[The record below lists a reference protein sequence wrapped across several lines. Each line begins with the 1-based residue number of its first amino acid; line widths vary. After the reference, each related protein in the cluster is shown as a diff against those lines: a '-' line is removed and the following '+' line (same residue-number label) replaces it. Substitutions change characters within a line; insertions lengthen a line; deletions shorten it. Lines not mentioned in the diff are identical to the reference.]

1 MRTRG
6 IQHSEHILSLS
17 QLLEFI
23 LCLTQDSSTS
33 LGVPLWG
40 ALVPLHMLIDSW
52 AGGRT
57 LLYLGPTYFLG
68 AASPTAF
75 LSEQAF
81 RGFVE
86 SLNTNE
92 LGLRFTLKLGTTPS
106 FLDNLIE
113 KDGKGHLQTATNSK
127 VNWDSHHPIHL

>member
-6 IQHSEHILSLS
+6 IQHSEHILSLL

-33 LGVPLWG
+33 SGVPLWG

-57 LLYLGPTYFLG
+57 LLYLGSTDPSGSPKYFLG
-68 AASPTAF
+68 AASVMAF

-92 LGLRFTLKLGTTPS
+92 LGLRLTLKLGTTPS
-106 FLDNLIE
+106 LFWTI
-113 KDGKGHLQTATNSK
+113 
-127 VNWDSHHPIHL
+127 